1 MSDGEDCGGVIAA
14 PAPSRRRNRKLWKT
28 SVRLVLE
35 KQPRSVRQE
44 VMIETEEIE
53 ASDINQVKFEKKQV
67 SMNLKKEIFPDIL
80 IIGNDGLQKLQF
92 VVVVIQYM
100 VMVCLAI

>member
-53 ASDINQVKFEKKQV
+53 ASDINQIKFEKNQV
-67 SMNLKKEIFPDIL
+67 SMNLKKGIFPDIL
-80 IIGNDGLQKLQF
+80 IIGNDWLQKSKNLNW
-92 VVVVIQYM
+92 I
-100 VMVCLAI
+100 

>member
-53 ASDINQVKFEKKQV
+53 ASDIIKFEKDMV
-67 SMNLKKEIFPDIL
+67 SNIFSQNHTYIQIYCTIL
-80 IIGNDGLQKLQF
+80 IFFLGQG
-92 VVVVIQYM
+92 
-100 VMVCLAI
+100 

>member
-1 MSDGEDCGGVIAA
+1 MLGDVRVRAIDYHVVFLYYFIDRMSDGEDCGGVIAA

-53 ASDINQVKFEKKQV
+53 ASDIDQIKFEKNQV
-67 SMNLKKEIFPDIL
+67 SKKLKDRFSL
-80 IIGNDGLQKLQF
+80 IISL
-92 VVVVIQYM
+92 
-100 VMVCLAI
+100 

>member
-53 ASDINQVKFEKKQV
+53 ASDIIQFEKDMV
-67 SMNLKKEIFPDIL
+67 SNLVKTTHIYKSIALF
-80 IIGNDGLQKLQF
+80 
-92 VVVVIQYM
+92 
-100 VMVCLAI
+100 

>member
-53 ASDINQVKFEKKQV
+53 ASDINQIKFEKKQV
-67 SMNLKKEIFPDIL
+67 SMNLKKGIFPDIL
-80 IIGNDGLQKLQF
+80 IIGNDRLQKLQF
-92 VVVVIQYM
+92 VVVFI
-100 VMVCLAI
+100 

>member
-67 SMNLKKEIFPDIL
+67 SMNLKKDLIL
-80 IIGNDGLQKLQF
+80 YQFLKRLRSGELQSSPNWR
-92 VVVVIQYM
+92 
-100 VMVCLAI
+100 

>member
-53 ASDINQVKFEKKQV
+53 ASDIIKFEKDMV
-67 SMNLKKEIFPDIL
+67 SRLVKTTQTYKYIALF
-80 IIGNDGLQKLQF
+80 
-92 VVVVIQYM
+92 
-100 VMVCLAI
+100 

>member
-53 ASDINQVKFEKKQV
+53 ASDINQIKFEKKQV
-67 SMNLKKEIFPDIL
+67 SMNLKKGIFPDIL
-80 IIGNDGLQKLQF
+80 IIENDQLQKLQF
-92 VVVVIQYM
+92 VVVVI
-100 VMVCLAI
+100 

>member
-53 ASDINQVKFEKKQV
+53 ASDINQIKFEKNQV
-67 SMNLKKEIFPDIL
+67 SMNLKEGIFPDIL
-80 IIGNDGLQKLQF
+80 IIGNDRLQKSENLNW
-92 VVVVIQYM
+92 I
-100 VMVCLAI
+100 

>member
-67 SMNLKKEIFPDIL
+67 SMNLKKGIFPDIL
-80 IIGNDGLQKLQF
+80 IIGNDWLQKSKNLNW
-92 VVVVIQYM
+92 I
-100 VMVCLAI
+100 

>member
-53 ASDINQVKFEKKQV
+53 ASDIKEIKFEKDMV
-67 SMNLKKEIFPDIL
+67 SNLVKTTHIYKSIALF
-80 IIGNDGLQKLQF
+80 
-92 VVVVIQYM
+92 
-100 VMVCLAI
+100 

>member
-53 ASDINQVKFEKKQV
+53 ASDIIKFEKDMV
-67 SMNLKKEIFPDIL
+67 SNIVKTTQTYKYIALF
-80 IIGNDGLQKLQF
+80 
-92 VVVVIQYM
+92 
-100 VMVCLAI
+100 

>member
-53 ASDINQVKFEKKQV
+53 ASDINQIKFEKKQV
-67 SMNLKKEIFPDIL
+67 SMNLNIL
-80 IIGNDGLQKLQF
+80 IIGNDRLQKLQF
-92 VVVVIQYM
+92 VVVVI
-100 VMVCLAI
+100 

>member
-67 SMNLKKEIFPDIL
+67 SMNLKKGIFPDVL
-80 IIGNDGLQKLQF
+80 IIRNDGLQKLQF

-100 VMVCLAI
+100 VMVCLVI